1 MLTVLLTTIILAQPA
16 APTPTLDP
24 ALKARFDKA
33 ADYSKDHAGRGVLI
47 QQHGKIIYERYDNG
61 GSAETPQ
68 PLASGTKSFTGV
80 AAMFAIQDGLITLD
94 EKVADTIT
102 EWKDDPKKS
111 QITVRHLLTLS
122 SGLKADGDGVKE
134 RNRDLGAGKRSL
146 GEAALSG
153 MRQDWFK
160 EAIEAPMTGTPGGQF
175 EYGGNHYYAFGEFL
189 ERKLKASKLPQKNIW
204 DYYTARIFDPIGL
217 HVARIGKDKAGH
229 PNLPGGA
236 SLTTHEWVK
245 FGQFVLDNGAW
256 TDAKGEKKQL
266 LKPDLLAQC
275 FVPSERNHMYGLTF
289 WLGESGREASNP
301 FASGS
306 DADKEGAKGAIRE
319 RIMERMKKNANTTG
333 AAGVD
338 KDGKPIQVH
347 MAAGLGGQ
355 RLYII
360 PAEDMVIVRFA
371 QIGNQAGRAYT
382 DRGFLANLAEPK
394 KTDKPAEP
402 ASQH

>member
-1 MLTVLLTTIILAQPA
+1 MLTLLAALILAQPA
-16 APTPTLDP
+16 PPPLDP
-24 ALKARFDKA
+24 ALKARFDNA
-33 ADYSKDHAGRGVLI
+33 ADYSAARAGRAVLI

-80 AAMFAIQDGLITLD
+80 AAMFAVQDGLFTLD

-102 EWKDDPKKS
+102 EWKSDPQKS

-122 SGLKADGDGVKE
+122 SGLQPDGAGVKE

-146 GEAALSG
+146 LDAALSG
-153 MRQDWFK
+153 ARQDWFK
-160 EAIEAPMTGTPGGQF
+160 EAVDAPMTGTPGGQF
-175 EYGGNHYYAFGEFL
+175 AYGGNHYYAFGEFL
-189 ERKLKASKLPQKNIW
+189 ERKLKASTTPQKTVW
-204 DYYTARIFDPIGL
+204 DYYTAKLFDPIGL

-229 PNLPGGA
+229 PNLPGGC

-245 FGQFVLDNGAW
+245 FGQFVLDKGAW
-256 TDAKGEKKQL
+256 PDAKGEKQQL
-266 LKPDLLAQC
+266 LKPELLAQC
-275 FVPSERNHMYGLTF
+275 FVPSQRNPMYGLTF
-289 WLGESGREASNP
+289 WLGDSAREASNP
-301 FASGS
+301 FAPG
-306 DADKEGAKGAIRE
+306 ADKDKEDTRTALRE
-319 RIMERMKKNANTTG
+319 RITDRLKMNANTAGAMGTG
-333 AAGVD
+333 

-360 PAEDMVIVRFA
+360 PHEDMVIVRFA

-382 DRGFLANLAEPK
+382 DRAFLANLADNKPDRTPEP
-394 KTDKPAEP
+394 
-402 ASQH
+402 SR